1 MSKLKN
7 LFHKQPKFKIDE
19 EKISSPSII
28 ASLKALENKSDDY
41 EVYLADKQEERNPL
55 IKIKEV
61 TKDFGA
67 GKYKKEVLK
76 GINLTIYEGE
86 HLAILGG
93 NGAGK
98 TVLVETIAGLN
109 KPTSGT
115 IEYCY
120 DYKTKFQERLGIQF
134 QDSSYPPAITV
145 KEVIDFMIEI
155 YGSKV
160 NPDELMALLKIFG
173 IDSYYKKRAN
183 KLSGGQQQRLNCLLA
198 LIHKPKILF
207 LDELSTGLDIT
218 IRTNIKRFI
227 KSYAK
232 ENGITLVIVSH
243 DMDEVEFL
251 ADYIC
256 VLKNGLIV
264 FEDSKEHVLEKYHRL
279 EKFITPYL

>member
-1 MSKLKN
+1 MKKINCWFKKKPKLSIN
-7 LFHKQPKFKIDE
+7 EQN
-19 EKISSPSII
+19 ISSPSII
-28 ASLKALENKSDDY
+28 EALKVLDHHAQDY
-41 EVYLADKQEERNPL
+41 EVYLDDQVVHKKPL
-55 IKIKEV
+55 IKLENV
-61 TKDFGA
+61 TKDFGT

-109 KPTSGT
+109 KPTSGH

-160 NPDELMALLKIFG
+160 NPDELLALLKIFG
-173 IDSYYKKRAN
+173 IDSYYKK
-183 KLSGGQQQRLNCLLA
+183 
-198 LIHKPKILF
+198 
-207 LDELSTGLDIT
+207 
-218 IRTNIKRFI
+218 
-227 KSYAK
+227 KSQ
-232 ENGITLVIVSH
+232 
-243 DMDEVEFL
+243 
-251 ADYIC
+251 
-256 VLKNGLIV
+256 
-264 FEDSKEHVLEKYHRL
+264 
-279 EKFITPYL
+279 